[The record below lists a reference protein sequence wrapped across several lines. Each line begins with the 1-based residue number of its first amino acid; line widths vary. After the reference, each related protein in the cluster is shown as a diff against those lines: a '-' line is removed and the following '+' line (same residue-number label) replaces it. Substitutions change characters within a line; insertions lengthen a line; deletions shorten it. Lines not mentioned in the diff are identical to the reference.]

1 MTAICSICQEK
12 LQSGRAVVLSLC
24 GHVLCEGC
32 LHQWA
37 ARNNPANRVDCPMC
51 RKKHSYPRQT
61 HKLFFEEE
69 QNRAEI
75 LRNEI
80 RTVMNQVERC
90 AGDGNSVKGVI
101 AELKKLS
108 DEAKRLNDP
117 SVTQATTS
125 GLDAMITHLSKKLT
139 PLRSAEELE
148 QSLADTLRELD
159 RIVKENKN
167 STTQCKELEAKLA
180 AQRSEAEAK
189 ARTIEAMRQESDRA
203 RRIEAQMVK
212 MKADQEAL
220 KKELRKAQEER
231 ENARE
236 KILVLKRKN
245 YNLVTT
251 NESLKTDLN
260 LSLSTRLPPSTR
272 QPPSQPTPT
281 KRTSRGSIISIR
293 SQSSPETK
301 FVTLVSSDN
310 EGRKAPESSSV
321 QFISDDD
328 DEPIPA
334 FREIKQKIKP
344 VKPLLFQQ
352 TPQASTSR
360 PPRSVQKRKLAA
372 TVPNTPAN
380 GGLELRNGK
389 LTGLVATGPKRSKK
403 A

>member
-12 LQSGRAVVLSLC
+12 LQCGAAVVLSLC

-37 ARNNPANRVDCPMC
+37 SRNNPANRVDCPMC

-61 HKLFFEEE
+61 HKLYFEEE
-69 QNRAEI
+69 QNQAEFFRNE
-75 LRNEI
+75 LRN
-80 RTVMNQVERC
+80 VMNQVERC
-90 AGDGNSVKGVI
+90 TGDGNSVKGVI

-108 DEAKRLNDP
+108 DEAKRLDDP

-148 QSLADTLRELD
+148 HSLADTLRELD

-167 STTQCKELEAKLA
+167 SVNQRKELEAKLA
-180 AQRSEAEAK
+180 AQRSETEAK
-189 ARTIEAMRQESDRA
+189 ARAIEAMRQESERA
-203 RRIEAQMVK
+203 RRLELQMAK
-212 MKADQEAL
+212 MKAEQEAL
-220 KKELRKAQEER
+220 KKELRKVQEEK
-231 ENARE
+231 ELARE

-245 YNLVTT
+245 NNLITT
-251 NESLKTDLN
+251 NESLKVDLN
-260 LSLSTRLPPSTR
+260 LSLSTRLPPS
-272 QPPSQPTPT
+272 QPTPT
-281 KRTSRGSIISIR
+281 KRHSRGSIISIP
-293 SQSSPETK
+293 SHSSPETK
-301 FVTLVSSDN
+301 FVTLVSSDD
-310 EGRKAPESSSV
+310 EGRKPSESSSV

-328 DEPIPA
+328 DEPVPV

-352 TPQASTSR
+352 TLQASTSR
-360 PPRSVQKRKLAA
+360 PPKSAQKRKLA
-372 TVPNTPAN
+372 TSVPNTPAN

-389 LTGLVATGPKRSKK
+389 LTGLAATGPKRSKK